1 MESII
6 LSHPVF
12 AIIVVAIIVIVGR
25 YLFTSKDA
33 GNNMEKQYKDGITQL
48 EKQLTASLHQ
58 IELSFTQQFGSMGEK
73 IRQVQNETMR
83 DVEEK
88 YFTKEMANK
97 HDFRIS
103 KVEETVAQILPRM
116 EKIDLIYDIVTNKD
130 K

>member
-58 IELSFTQQFGSMGEK
+58 IELSFTQQFGAMGEK

-88 YFTKEMANK
+88 YFTK
-97 HDFRIS
+97 
-103 KVEETVAQILPRM
+103 
-116 EKIDLIYDIVTNKD
+116 
-130 K
+130 

>member
-1 MESII
+1 MESLI
-6 LSHPVF
+6 LTHPYL
-12 AIIVVAIIVIVGR
+12 IMLICLVVGYIGK

-33 GNNMEKQYKDGITQL
+33 GNKI
-48 EKQLTASLHQ
+48 EKQLTESIHK
-58 IELSFTQQFGSMGEK
+58 IELSFTKSFGEMGEK
-73 IRQVQNETMR
+73 IRKVQNETMR
-83 DVEEK
+83 DIEEK

-116 EKIDLIYDIVTNKD
+116 EKIDLIYDIVTKD